1 MRRLWWIPILVV
13 AAAAWSLA
21 DERSGLP
28 AWQRLN
34 GDLASA
40 RERLEVLERDIE
52 VLRGDARALDSD
64 RFAIERAIREELG
77 LARPGETVVRLAA
90 AGRTPAAAPR

>member
-13 AAAAWSLA
+13 AAAGWTLA

-28 AWQRLN
+28 AWQRLK

-40 RERLEVLERDIE
+40 RGRIEGLQGDLDALERE
-52 VLRGDARALDSD
+52 AAALDGD
-64 RFAIERAIREELG
+64 GFAIERAIREELG
-77 LARPGETVVRLAA
+77 LARPDESVVRLAP
-90 AGRTPAAAPR
+90 GRTLAPAPR